1 MEQNEEKS
9 RKLSAREIEAYLQK
23 MKKSHYSGDV
33 MELVKDDLEYGLS
46 PAQVESYLNRADF
59 SSRQKKLYSEAL
71 RDNFP
76 KEVLEIAFARGLK
89 VQQMQVAC
97 GYVRKGISEDA
108 LREVLSEERSAKEM
122 SDMMQDI
129 LNRQEEDAA
138 VPVTELSDS
147 LQEQLDEALQQK
159 EYLEQQI
166 AAKEKEIQEGLA
178 KVASQ
183 RGTIEEQAARIREL
197 EEQLEKRPEKRPA
210 RPQVSYEVQV
220 PMEQGKPPVQIPV
233 EPVEVERKRSNDVG
247 RFKMLFEKRKARTD
261 MVKLVSQA
269 DLSEGQLAA
278 ILAGMEQ
285 GLTQEQLTELVHC
298 GATPEKMQII
308 VEIAALENSM
318 RREEA

>member
-71 RDNFP
+71 RDNFS

-233 EPVEVERKRSNDVG
+233 EVERKRSNDVG

>member
-1 MEQNEEKS
+1 M
-9 RKLSAREIEAYLQK
+9 R
-23 MKKSHYSGDV
+23 KSHYSGDV

-183 RGTIEEQAARIREL
+183 RGIIEEQAARIREL
-197 EEQLEKRPEKRPA
+197 EERLEKRPA

-220 PMEQGKPPVQIPV
+220 PMEQGKPPVQI
-233 EPVEVERKRSNDVG
+233 PVEVERKRSNDVG

-308 VEIAALENSM
+308 VEIAVLENSM

>member
-1 MEQNEEKS
+1 MEQNEEKN
-9 RKLSAREIEAYLQK
+9 RKLNAREIEAYLQK
-23 MKKSHYSGDV
+23 MRKSHYSGDV

-138 VPVTELSDS
+138 IPVTELSDS
-147 LQEQLDEALQQK
+147 LQEQLDEVLQQK

-197 EEQLEKRPEKRPA
+197 EERLEKRPA
-210 RPQVSYEVQV
+210 RPQVSYEVQM
-220 PMEQGKPPVQIPV
+220 PMEQGKPPVRI
-233 EPVEVERKRSNDVG
+233 PVEVERKRSNDVG
-247 RFKMLFEKRKARTD
+247 RFRMLFEKKKTRTD

-308 VEIAALENSM
+308 VEIAVLEN
-318 RREEA
+318 RIRKEEA

>member
-1 MEQNEEKS
+1 MEQNEEKN
-9 RKLSAREIEAYLQK
+9 RKLNAREIEAYLQK
-23 MKKSHYSGDV
+23 MRKSHYSGDV

-46 PAQVESYLNRADF
+46 PAQVERYLNRADF

-183 RGTIEEQAARIREL
+183 RGIIEEQAARIREL
-197 EEQLEKRPEKRPA
+197 EERLEKRPA

-220 PMEQGKPPVQIPV
+220 PMEQGKPPVQI
-233 EPVEVERKRSNDVG
+233 PVEVERKRSNDVG

-308 VEIAALENSM
+308 VEIAVLENSM

>member
-1 MEQNEEKS
+1 M
-9 RKLSAREIEAYLQK
+9 R
-23 MKKSHYSGDV
+23 KSHYSGDV

-147 LQEQLDEALQQK
+147 LQEQLDEVLQQK
-159 EYLEQQI
+159 EHLEQQI
-166 AAKEKEIQEGLA
+166 EEKEKEIQEGLA

-197 EEQLEKRPEKRPA
+197 EERLEKRPA

-233 EPVEVERKRSNDVG
+233 EVERKRNNDVG
-247 RFKMLFEKRKARTD
+247 RFRMLFEKKKTRTD

-269 DLSEGQLAA
+269 DLSEGQLAV

-285 GLTQEQLTELVHC
+285 GLTQEPLTELVHC

-308 VEIAALENSM
+308 VEIAVLENSM

>member
-1 MEQNEEKS
+1 M
-9 RKLSAREIEAYLQK
+9 R
-23 MKKSHYSGDV
+23 KSHYSGDV

-71 RDNFP
+71 RDNFS

-147 LQEQLDEALQQK
+147 LQEQLDEVLQQK
-159 EYLEQQI
+159 EHLEQQI

-197 EEQLEKRPEKRPA
+197 EEQLEKRPEKRPV

-220 PMEQGKPPVQIPV
+220 PMEQGKPPVQI
-233 EPVEVERKRSNDVG
+233 PVEVERKRSNDVG

>member
-1 MEQNEEKS
+1 
-9 RKLSAREIEAYLQK
+9 

-76 KEVLEIAFARGLK
+76 KEVLEIAFARGLN

-97 GYVRKGISEDA
+97 GYIRKGISEDA

-138 VPVTELSDS
+138 VPVTELSDG
-147 LQEQLDEALQQK
+147 LQEQLDEVLRQK

-166 AAKEKEIQEGLA
+166 EAKEKEIQEGLA

-183 RGTIEEQAARIREL
+183 RNTIEEQAARIREL
-197 EEQLEKRPEKRPA
+197 EEQLEKRPV
-210 RPQVSYEVQV
+210 RPQVSYEVQM
-220 PMEQGKPPVQIPV
+220 PMEQGKPPVRI
-233 EPVEVERKRSNDVG
+233 PVEVERKRSNDVG
-247 RFKMLFEKRKARTD
+247 RFRMLFEKKKARTD

-285 GLTQEQLTELVHC
+285 GLTQEQLSELVHC
-298 GATPEKMQII
+298 GAAPEKMQII
-308 VEIAALENSM
+308 VEIAVLENSM

>member
-71 RDNFP
+71 RDNFS

-138 VPVTELSDS
+138 VPVKELSDS

-197 EEQLEKRPEKRPA
+197 EERLEKRPA

-220 PMEQGKPPVQIPV
+220 PMEQGKPPVQI
-233 EPVEVERKRSNDVG
+233 PVEVERKRSNDVG

-308 VEIAALENSM
+308 VEIAVLENSM

>member
-1 MEQNEEKS
+1 MEQNEEKN
-9 RKLSAREIEAYLQK
+9 RKLNAREIEAYLQK

-71 RDNFP
+71 RDNFS

-138 VPVTELSDS
+138 VPVTELSDG
-147 LQEQLDEALQQK
+147 LQEQLDEILQQK

-166 AAKEKEIQEGLA
+166 EAKEKEIQEGLA

-183 RGTIEEQAARIREL
+183 RNTIEEQAARIREL
-197 EEQLEKRPEKRPA
+197 EERLEKRPA

-220 PMEQGKPPVQIPV
+220 PMEQGKPPVQI
-233 EPVEVERKRSNDVG
+233 PVEVERKRSNDVG

>member
-1 MEQNEEKS
+1 
-9 RKLSAREIEAYLQK
+9 

-71 RDNFP
+71 RDNFS

-138 VPVTELSDS
+138 VPVKELSDS

-197 EEQLEKRPEKRPA
+197 EERLEKRPA

-220 PMEQGKPPVQIPV
+220 PMEQGKPPVQI
-233 EPVEVERKRSNDVG
+233 PVEVERKRSNDVG

-308 VEIAALENSM
+308 VEIAVLENSM

>member
-9 RKLSAREIEAYLQK
+9 RKLSAKEIEAYLQK

-183 RGTIEEQAARIREL
+183 RGIIEEQAARIREL
-197 EEQLEKRPEKRPA
+197 EERLEKRPA

-220 PMEQGKPPVQIPV
+220 PMEQGKPPVQI
-233 EPVEVERKRSNDVG
+233 PVEVERKRSNDVG

-308 VEIAALENSM
+308 VEIAVLENSM

>member
-1 MEQNEEKS
+1 
-9 RKLSAREIEAYLQK
+9 

-108 LREVLSEERSAKEM
+108 LREVLSEECSAKEM

-183 RGTIEEQAARIREL
+183 RGIIEEQAARIREL
-197 EEQLEKRPEKRPA
+197 EERLEKRPA

-220 PMEQGKPPVQIPV
+220 PMEQGKPPVQI
-233 EPVEVERKRSNDVG
+233 PVEVERKRSNDVG

-308 VEIAALENSM
+308 VEIAVLENSM

>member
-1 MEQNEEKS
+1 MEQNEEKN
-9 RKLSAREIEAYLQK
+9 RKLNAREIEAYLQK

-183 RGTIEEQAARIREL
+183 RGIIEEQAARIREL
-197 EEQLEKRPEKRPA
+197 EERLEKRPA

-220 PMEQGKPPVQIPV
+220 PMEQGKPPVQI
-233 EPVEVERKRSNDVG
+233 PVEVERKRSNDVG

-308 VEIAALENSM
+308 VEIAVLENSM

>member
-71 RDNFP
+71 RDNFS

-233 EPVEVERKRSNDVG
+233 EVERKRSNDVG

-308 VEIAALENSM
+308 VEIAVLENSM

>member
-71 RDNFP
+71 RDNFS

-138 VPVTELSDS
+138 VSVTELSDS
-147 LQEQLDEALQQK
+147 LQEQLDEVLQEK
-159 EYLEQQI
+159 EHLEQQI
-166 AAKEKEIQEGLA
+166 EAKEKEIQEGLA

-197 EEQLEKRPEKRPA
+197 EEQLEKRPEKRPV
-210 RPQVSYEVQV
+210 RPQVSYEVQMQ
-220 PMEQGKPPVQIPV
+220 MEQGKPPVQI
-233 EPVEVERKRSNDVG
+233 PVEVERKRSNDVG
-247 RFKMLFEKRKARTD
+247 RFKMLFEKRRARTD

-278 ILAGMEQ
+278 ILTGMEQ

-308 VEIAALENSM
+308 VEIAVLENNM

>member
-1 MEQNEEKS
+1 M
-9 RKLSAREIEAYLQK
+9 R
-23 MKKSHYSGDV
+23 KSHYSGDV

-233 EPVEVERKRSNDVG
+233 EVERKRSNDVG

-261 MVKLVSQA
+261 MVRLVSQA
-269 DLSEGQLAA
+269 DLSEGQLAV

-308 VEIAALENSM
+308 VEIAVLENSM

>member
-1 MEQNEEKS
+1 
-9 RKLSAREIEAYLQK
+9 

-71 RDNFP
+71 RDNFS

-159 EYLEQQI
+159 EYLEQQV

-197 EEQLEKRPEKRPA
+197 EEQLEKRPEKRPV

-220 PMEQGKPPVQIPV
+220 QMEQGKPPVRI
-233 EPVEVERKRSNDVG
+233 PVEVERKRSNDVG

-269 DLSEGQLAA
+269 DLSEGQLAV

>member
-1 MEQNEEKS
+1 
-9 RKLSAREIEAYLQK
+9 

-71 RDNFP
+71 RDNFS

-147 LQEQLDEALQQK
+147 LQEQLDEVLQEK
-159 EYLEQQI
+159 EHLEQQI
-166 AAKEKEIQEGLA
+166 EAKEKEIQEGLA

-197 EEQLEKRPEKRPA
+197 EEQLEKRPEKRPV
-210 RPQVSYEVQV
+210 RPQVSYEVQMQ
-220 PMEQGKPPVQIPV
+220 MEQGKPPVRI
-233 EPVEVERKRSNDVG
+233 PVEVERKRSNDVG

-269 DLSEGQLAA
+269 DLTEGQLAV

-298 GATPEKMQII
+298 GDTPEKMQII
-308 VEIAALENSM
+308 VEIAVLENSM

>member
-1 MEQNEEKS
+1 MEQNEEKN
-9 RKLSAREIEAYLQK
+9 RKLNAREIEAYLQK
-23 MKKSHYSGDV
+23 MRKSHYSGDV

-183 RGTIEEQAARIREL
+183 RGIIEEQAARIREL
-197 EEQLEKRPEKRPA
+197 EERLEKRPA
-210 RPQVSYEVQV
+210 RPQVSYEVQMQ
-220 PMEQGKPPVQIPV
+220 MEQGKPPVRI
-233 EPVEVERKRSNDVG
+233 PVEVERKRNNDVG

-308 VEIAALENSM
+308 VEIAVLENNM

>member
-1 MEQNEEKS
+1 
-9 RKLSAREIEAYLQK
+9 

-71 RDNFP
+71 RDNFS

-197 EEQLEKRPEKRPA
+197 EEQLEKRPEKRPV
-210 RPQVSYEVQV
+210 RPQVSYEVQMQ
-220 PMEQGKPPVQIPV
+220 MEQGKPPVQI
-233 EPVEVERKRSNDVG
+233 PVEVERKRSNDVG
-247 RFKMLFEKRKARTD
+247 RFKMLFEKRRARTD

-269 DLSEGQLAA
+269 DLSEGQLAV
-278 ILAGMEQ
+278 ILTGMEQ

-308 VEIAALENSM
+308 VEIAVLENNM
-318 RREEA
+318 RREEP

>member
-197 EEQLEKRPEKRPA
+197 EEQLEKRPV

-220 PMEQGKPPVQIPV
+220 PMEQGKPPVQI
-233 EPVEVERKRSNDVG
+233 PVEVERKRSNDVG

-308 VEIAALENSM
+308 VEIAVLENSM

>member
-71 RDNFP
+71 RDNFS

-147 LQEQLDEALQQK
+147 LQEQLDEVLQEK
-159 EYLEQQI
+159 EHLEQQI
-166 AAKEKEIQEGLA
+166 EAKEKEIQEGLA

-197 EEQLEKRPEKRPA
+197 EEQLEKRPV

-220 PMEQGKPPVQIPV
+220 PMEQGKPPVQI
-233 EPVEVERKRSNDVG
+233 PVEVERKRSNDVG

-298 GATPEKMQII
+298 GATPEKMLII
-308 VEIAALENSM
+308 VEIAVLENSM

>member
-1 MEQNEEKS
+1 M
-9 RKLSAREIEAYLQK
+9 R
-23 MKKSHYSGDV
+23 KSHYSGDV

-97 GYVRKGISEDA
+97 GYVRKGISEEA
-108 LREVLSEERSAKEM
+108 LREVVSEERSAKEM

-138 VPVTELSDS
+138 VPVTELSDG
-147 LQEQLDEALQQK
+147 LQEQLDEVLQQK

-166 AAKEKEIQEGLA
+166 EAKEKEIQEGLA

-183 RGTIEEQAARIREL
+183 RNTIEEQAARIREL
-197 EEQLEKRPEKRPA
+197 EERLEKRPA
-210 RPQVSYEVQV
+210 RPQVSYEVQMS
-220 PMEQGKPPVQIPV
+220 MEQGKPPVQI
-233 EPVEVERKRSNDVG
+233 PVEVERKRSNDVG
-247 RFKMLFEKRKARTD
+247 RFRMLFEKKKTRTD

-308 VEIAALENSM
+308 VEIAVLENSM

>member
-197 EEQLEKRPEKRPA
+197 EEQLEKRPV
-210 RPQVSYEVQV
+210 RPQVSYEVQMQ
-220 PMEQGKPPVQIPV
+220 MEQGKLPVRI
-233 EPVEVERKRSNDVG
+233 PVEVERKRSNDVG

-269 DLSEGQLAA
+269 DLSEGQLAV

>member
-76 KEVLEIAFARGLK
+76 KEVLEIAFARGLN

-97 GYVRKGISEDA
+97 GYIRKGISEDA

-138 VPVTELSDS
+138 VPVTELSDG
-147 LQEQLDEALQQK
+147 LQEQLDEVLRQK

-166 AAKEKEIQEGLA
+166 EAKEKEIQEGLA

-183 RGTIEEQAARIREL
+183 RNTIEEQAARIREL
-197 EEQLEKRPEKRPA
+197 EEQLEKRPV
-210 RPQVSYEVQV
+210 RPQVSYEVQM
-220 PMEQGKPPVQIPV
+220 PMEQGKPPVRI
-233 EPVEVERKRSNDVG
+233 PVEVERKRSNDVG
-247 RFKMLFEKRKARTD
+247 RFRMLFEKKKARTD

-269 DLSEGQLAA
+269 ELSEGQLAA

-298 GATPEKMQII
+298 GAAPEKMQII
-308 VEIAALENSM
+308 VEIAVLENSM

>member
-138 VPVTELSDS
+138 APVTELSDS

-183 RGTIEEQAARIREL
+183 RGIIEEQAARIREL
-197 EEQLEKRPEKRPA
+197 EERLEKRPA

-233 EPVEVERKRSNDVG
+233 EVERKRNNDVG
-247 RFKMLFEKRKARTD
+247 RFRMLFEKKKTRTD

-308 VEIAALENSM
+308 VEIAVLENNM

>member
-1 MEQNEEKS
+1 
-9 RKLSAREIEAYLQK
+9 

-71 RDNFP
+71 RDNFS

-197 EEQLEKRPEKRPA
+197 EEQLEKRPV

-220 PMEQGKPPVQIPV
+220 PMEQGKPPVQI
-233 EPVEVERKRSNDVG
+233 PVEVERKRSNDVG

-269 DLSEGQLAA
+269 DLSEGQLAV
-278 ILAGMEQ
+278 ILTGMEQ

-298 GATPEKMQII
+298 GVTPEKMQII

>member
-1 MEQNEEKS
+1 
-9 RKLSAREIEAYLQK
+9 

-71 RDNFP
+71 RDNFS

-166 AAKEKEIQEGLA
+166 EAKEKEIQEGLA

-183 RGTIEEQAARIREL
+183 RNTIEEQAARIREL
-197 EEQLEKRPEKRPA
+197 EEQLEKRPEKRPV
-210 RPQVSYEVQV
+210 RPQVSYEVQ
-220 PMEQGKPPVQIPV
+220 MEQGKPPVQI
-233 EPVEVERKRSNDVG
+233 PVEVERKRSNDVG

-269 DLSEGQLAA
+269 DLTEGQLAV

-308 VEIAALENSM
+308 VEIAVLENSM
-318 RREEA
+318 RREEV

>member
-1 MEQNEEKS
+1 
-9 RKLSAREIEAYLQK
+9 

-71 RDNFP
+71 RDNFS

-129 LNRQEEDAA
+129 LNRQEEDVA

-197 EEQLEKRPEKRPA
+197 EEQLEKRPEKRPV

-220 PMEQGKPPVQIPV
+220 PMEQGKPPVQI
-233 EPVEVERKRSNDVG
+233 PVEVERKRSNDVG

>member
-46 PAQVESYLNRADF
+46 PAQVERYLNRADF

-197 EEQLEKRPEKRPA
+197 EEQLEKRPEKRPV
-210 RPQVSYEVQV
+210 RPQVSYEVQMQ
-220 PMEQGKPPVQIPV
+220 MEQGKPPVRI
-233 EPVEVERKRSNDVG
+233 PVEVERKRSNDVG

-269 DLSEGQLAA
+269 DLSEGQLAV

>member
-1 MEQNEEKS
+1 
-9 RKLSAREIEAYLQK
+9 

-197 EEQLEKRPEKRPA
+197 EERLEKRPA

-220 PMEQGKPPVQIPV
+220 PMEQGKPPVQI
-233 EPVEVERKRSNDVG
+233 PVEVERKRSNDVG

-308 VEIAALENSM
+308 VEIAVLENSM

>member
-1 MEQNEEKS
+1 
-9 RKLSAREIEAYLQK
+9 

-71 RDNFP
+71 RDNFS

-197 EEQLEKRPEKRPA
+197 EEQLEKRPEKRPV
-210 RPQVSYEVQV
+210 RPQVSYEVQMQ
-220 PMEQGKPPVQIPV
+220 MEQGKPPVRI
-233 EPVEVERKRSNDVG
+233 PVEVERKRSNDVG

-269 DLSEGQLAA
+269 DLSEGQLAV

-318 RREEA
+318 RREEV

>member
-1 MEQNEEKS
+1 M
-9 RKLSAREIEAYLQK
+9 QK

-71 RDNFP
+71 RDNFS

-147 LQEQLDEALQQK
+147 LQEQLDEVLQEK
-159 EYLEQQI
+159 EHLEQQI
-166 AAKEKEIQEGLA
+166 EAKEKEIQEGLA

-197 EEQLEKRPEKRPA
+197 EEQLEKRPEKRPV
-210 RPQVSYEVQV
+210 RPQVSYEVQMQ
-220 PMEQGKPPVQIPV
+220 MEQGKPPVQIPI
-233 EPVEVERKRSNDVG
+233 EVERKRSNDVG

-278 ILAGMEQ
+278 ILTGMEQ

-298 GATPEKMQII
+298 GASPEKMQII
-308 VEIAALENSM
+308 VEIAVLENNM

>member
-1 MEQNEEKS
+1 
-9 RKLSAREIEAYLQK
+9 

-71 RDNFP
+71 RDNFS

-233 EPVEVERKRSNDVG
+233 EVERKRSNDVG

-308 VEIAALENSM
+308 VEIAVLENSM

>member
-1 MEQNEEKS
+1 
-9 RKLSAREIEAYLQK
+9 

-46 PAQVESYLNRADF
+46 PAQVERYLNRADF

-129 LNRQEEDAA
+129 LNRQEEDVA

-183 RGTIEEQAARIREL
+183 RGIIEEQAARIREL
-197 EEQLEKRPEKRPA
+197 EERLEKRPA

-220 PMEQGKPPVQIPV
+220 PMEQGKPPVQI
-233 EPVEVERKRSNDVG
+233 PVEVERKRSNDVG

-308 VEIAALENSM
+308 VEIAVLENNM

>member
-1 MEQNEEKS
+1 
-9 RKLSAREIEAYLQK
+9 

-138 VPVTELSDS
+138 VPVTELSDG
-147 LQEQLDEALQQK
+147 LQEQLDEVLRQK

-166 AAKEKEIQEGLA
+166 KTKEKEIQEGLA

-183 RGTIEEQAARIREL
+183 RNTIEEQAARIREL
-197 EEQLEKRPEKRPA
+197 EERTEKRPA
-210 RPQVSYEVQV
+210 RPQVSYEVQMS
-220 PMEQGKPPVQIPV
+220 MEQGKSPVRI
-233 EPVEVERKRSNDVG
+233 PVEVERKRSNDVG
-247 RFKMLFEKRKARTD
+247 RFKMLFEKRKVRTD

-308 VEIAALENSM
+308 VEIAVLENNM
-318 RREEA
+318 RREEV

>member
-1 MEQNEEKS
+1 M
-9 RKLSAREIEAYLQK
+9 R
-23 MKKSHYSGDV
+23 KSHYSGDV

-147 LQEQLDEALQQK
+147 LQEQLDEVLQQK
-159 EYLEQQI
+159 EHLEQQI

-183 RGTIEEQAARIREL
+183 RGIIEEQAARIREL
-197 EEQLEKRPEKRPA
+197 EERLEKRPA

-220 PMEQGKPPVQIPV
+220 PMEQGKPPVQI
-233 EPVEVERKRSNDVG
+233 PVEVERKRSNDVG

-308 VEIAALENSM
+308 VEIAVLENSM

>member
-71 RDNFP
+71 RDNFS

-197 EEQLEKRPEKRPA
+197 EEQLEKRPV

-220 PMEQGKPPVQIPV
+220 PMEQGKPPVRI
-233 EPVEVERKRSNDVG
+233 PVEVERKRSNDVG

-269 DLSEGQLAA
+269 DLSEGQLAV

>member
-71 RDNFP
+71 RDNFS

-183 RGTIEEQAARIREL
+183 RGTIEEQTARIREL
-197 EEQLEKRPEKRPA
+197 EEQLEKRPV
-210 RPQVSYEVQV
+210 RPQVSYEVQMQ
-220 PMEQGKPPVQIPV
+220 MEQGKPPVRI
-233 EPVEVERKRSNDVG
+233 PVEVERKRSNDVG

-269 DLSEGQLAA
+269 DLSEGQLAV